1 MDTRKL
7 GKPTDQ
13 RLAMLSNL
21 ATDILWYGHI
31 ETTFD
36 RAKAAARVVEKVITL
51 AVNTYED
58 DSIGYL
64 YYIIQVKDNKFTLRH
79 KLTHLSGYYKG
90 VGDVRGTYIGD
101 SFFTVSDYLVKKFD
115 FGTGEFEAQVTF
127 GDMQELTPTTAAA
140 ENKDIYEIEPGGAVE
155 TTVGTSQ
162 GYTVDEPI
170 TKDDTGVTGQTTPP
184 YNPDNPDEVIEMPT
198 E

>member
-36 RAKAAARVVEKVITL
+36 RAKAAARLVEKVITL

-58 DSIGYL
+58 VVTTEKVTLDANGKEKKVAIS
-64 YYIIQVKDNKFTLRH
+64 KD
-79 KLTHLSGYYKG
+79 G
-90 VGDVRGTYIGD
+90 
-101 SFFTVSDYLVKKFD
+101 VKKLAARRKIIAMLED
-115 FGTGEFEAQVTF
+115 RQEQRKKGEKIADFEART
-127 GDMQELTPTTAAA
+127 
-140 ENKDIYEIEPGGAVE
+140 
-155 TTVGTSQ
+155 Q
-162 GYTVDEPI
+162 G
-170 TKDDTGVTGQTTPP
+170 
-184 YNPDNPDEVIEMPT
+184 IEMPLIEKIFDDIAPKYAERAKELGQKGGYT
-198 E
+198 RVIKTDVRRGDNAQMALVELV